1 MLMKGVRMF
10 VRWKCRRL
18 RRDQDTLRYAELVRS
33 VRVHGRP
40 RQQIVQYLGSIRE
53 WYCTAPAY
61 RQAFWDLAAERL
73 ARVPLDAAT
82 RQRVEDQLATAIPR
96 PTGEELQQVAEQ
108 RALLEQL
115 ATGWTAHP
123 PRLGLG
129 PGGEPDGGAV

>member
-1 MLMKGVRMF
+1 MF

-53 WYCTAPAY
+53 WYRTAPAH
-61 RQAFWDLAAERL
+61 RQAFWEHVEQRL
-73 ARVPLDAAT
+73 ARLPLDAAT
-82 RQRVEDQLATAIPR
+82 RQQLEHHLATAIPR
-96 PTGEELQQVAEQ
+96 PTGEELQQVARQ

-123 PRLGLG
+123 PSSVLG

>member
-1 MLMKGVRMF
+1 MF

-53 WYCTAPAY
+53 RYRTAPAH
-61 RQAFWDLAAERL
+61 RQAFWERVEQRL
-73 ARVPLDAAT
+73 ARLPLDAAT
-82 RQRVEDQLATAIPR
+82 RQQLEHHLATAIPR
-96 PTGEELQQVAEQ
+96 PTGEELQQVARQ
-108 RALLEQL
+108 RALLEQM

-123 PRLGLG
+123 PRIVLG
-129 PGGEPDGGAV
+129 PWGEPDGGAV